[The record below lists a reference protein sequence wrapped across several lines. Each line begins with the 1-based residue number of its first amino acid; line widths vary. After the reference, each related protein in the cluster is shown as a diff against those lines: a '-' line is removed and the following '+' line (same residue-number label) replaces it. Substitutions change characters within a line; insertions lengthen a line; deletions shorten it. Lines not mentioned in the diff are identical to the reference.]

1 MQEFAKSCAKRV
13 LTCLHASPINVPM
26 GLHVL
31 PKACQLLIF
40 TCQRANKLTNVS
52 TWCLNVPN
60 DVPIFQLDMPTCQK
74 ACQFFDFIIIEKFY
88 IILDIIDMHIICIWC
103 IVHKKCIRLHFYTS
117 CYIKG
122 KCVDFF
128 VIVFFLFFFCFL
140 FLFSRLGEDTL
151 MRGLHCQIY
160 STFSKIPILL
170 TRKISR

>member
-74 ACQFFDFIIIEKFY
+74 ACQFFEHSSYEMLKEIS
-88 IILDIIDMHIICIWC
+88 IL
-103 IVHKKCIRLHFYTS
+103 Y
-117 CYIKG
+117 Y
-122 KCVDFF
+122 
-128 VIVFFLFFFCFL
+128 
-140 FLFSRLGEDTL
+140 
-151 MRGLHCQIY
+151 Y
-160 STFSKIPILL
+160 
-170 TRKISR
+170 RKILYYT